1 MIAAILLTPTRY
13 FNERGSLLQMSWL
26 ALCASLT
33 LVSVC
38 QGYQGVVRT
47 STPASTSAVS
57 QPKWVQPIALLRDLE
72 SIEPFHLATHWA
84 ASTRQIIKQLEQC
97 ESLSDPDCLI
107 VFDHLTGQLNQL
119 EHLMAQ
125 VIELPDPDDET
136 PSNELA
142 TRLSHIRYALERRL
156 DIWQSVHKIANCKFD
171 QIGDVSAGNIG
182 DILTASSRKMK
193 IGNIAPAWSGYLELD
208 QAAAAFNSLNPDRL
222 EQKKQ
227 ARRVLARI
235 CSPSLSQEQR
245 GYLASHI
252 DFELLDLLKF
262 CASDEINLERLL
274 TRIERVEHSNT
285 GGNLYSLN
293 DDYHNLI
300 WSGVPEH
307 QNLAGH
313 LQSHYRNANF
323 RLTISER
330 LLNKALPQIPDMQEP
345 FREQIMGANVVGQN
359 QISNELRIRL
369 VPDPNQVQIRLETIG
384 KVFSRTRA
392 QRSGFTIHNEGSSR
406 FQVIKALAFGR
417 NGVVNGKPISF
428 SSTHQRLTGMKS
440 ELDAIPV
447 VGWMARKIAKQK
459 IEQQA
464 PKLERI
470 TKQKIESM
478 ARMEV
483 DEQVE
488 TYLDL
493 MRQYTFVNLLQ
504 PLIALELEPEP
515 VETKTTEDD
524 VVMRYRLAGRDQM
537 GACSA
542 RPVPLE
548 NNLLSMQIHETAIN
562 NLLQRIELSGQPF
575 SIPELKTHLQDVFS
589 LPVSE
594 PTDIEARAE
603 AAFVFEAFDPL
614 RVDFEEG
621 GLAFTIN
628 LKSLRMGKKG
638 KTWQK
643 LSIRA
648 MYYPEITGAQ
658 IVLKQDPN
666 GISLRGKRLRLGDQ
680 IAIRT
685 IFTSLFDKQYEVN
698 ALPEKL
704 AERLGGTSFHIGQFV
719 LTDGWVGISLID
731 PPAQSAV
738 VAETP
743 ARRRLLTPKA
753 RR

>member
-1 MIAAILLTPTRY
+1 MIAAILLIPTRY
-13 FNERGSLLQMSWL
+13 LNERGFFLQKSCL
-26 ALCASLT
+26 TLCAGLAI
-33 LVSVC
+33 LSVC
-38 QGYQGVVRT
+38 QASQKAGFAS
-47 STPASTSAVS
+47 STENASAET
-57 QPKWVQPIALLRDLE
+57 QPQWVQPIALIRDLE
-72 SIEPFHLATHWA
+72 SLEPFHFATHWA
-84 ASTRQIIKQLEQC
+84 ASTSQIIKQLEQC
-97 ESLSDPDCLI
+97 ESLADPDCLI
-107 VFDHLTGQLNQL
+107 VFDHLAGQLTQL
-119 EHLMAQ
+119 EYLMTQ
-125 VIELPDPDDET
+125 LMELPESDNGSSSIEL
-136 PSNELA
+136 A
-142 TRLSHIRYALERRL
+142 MRLSQIRYGLERRL
-156 DIWQSVHKIANCKFD
+156 DIWQSVHKIASCQFD
-171 QIGDVSAGNIG
+171 QIGDVSAGTIGNIF
-182 DILTASSRKMK
+182 TASSRKMK
-193 IGNIAPAWSGYLELD
+193 IGNLAPAWSSYLELEE
-208 QAAAAFNSLNPDRL
+208 AAAAFNSLNPDPR

-245 GYLASHI
+245 EYLANHI
-252 DFELLDLLKF
+252 DFELLDLMKL

-274 TRIERVEHSNT
+274 TRIERVEHSNSA
-285 GGNLYSLN
+285 GNLYSLN
-293 DDYHNLI
+293 DDYQNLL

-307 QNLAGH
+307 QDLAGH

-323 RLTISER
+323 RLTLSER
-330 LLNKALPQIPDMQEP
+330 LLNMALPQIPDMQEP

-369 VPDPNQVQIRLETIG
+369 IPDLDQVQLRLETIG

-392 QRSGFTIHNEGSSR
+392 QRSGFTVHNEGSSR
-406 FQVIKALAFGR
+406 FQVIKRLAFGR
-417 NGVVNGKPISF
+417 NGIVNGKPISF

-440 ELDAIPV
+440 ELDSIPI
-447 VGWMARKIAKQK
+447 VGWMARKIATQK

-464 PKLERI
+464 PKTERI

-478 ARMEV
+478 ARTRV

-488 TYLDL
+488 THLDL
-493 MRQYTFVNLLQ
+493 MRRYTFVNLLQ

-537 GACSA
+537 GACTA

-575 SIPELKTHLQDVFS
+575 SIPELKAHLQDVFS
-589 LPVSE
+589 LPESE
-594 PTDIEARAE
+594 PTDIEARAD
-603 AAFVFEAFDPL
+603 AAFVFESFDPL

-648 MYYPEITGAQ
+648 VYYPEIEGAQ

-685 IFTSLFDKQYEVN
+685 IFTSLFDKQYKIN

-704 AERLGGTSFHIGQFV
+704 AERLGGVAFHVGQFV
-719 LTDGWVGISLID
+719 LTDGWAAVSLTD
-731 PPAQSAV
+731 PPDQSAV

-743 ARRRLLTPKA
+743 ARRRLLNPKT